1 MNSKRSKLIFQPK
14 LQIDPGSIRA
24 AIANVAIWLL
34 LTFVAYLLLQPGV
47 SHAAGTLPGEDA
59 SSKLEAAGTLLR
71 LIDTGLFQWGA
82 RIFAGICV
90 MSAGWAL
97 KEQRYGISVICVVG
111 AIVFGTVPKWVKNIF
126 EVGGNQG
133 VFSSI
138 QVPQGNP
145 HTGAAFQHVKRGTHA
160 LV

>member
-1 MNSKRSKLIFQPK
+1 MTSKRSKIPMASK
-14 LQIDPGSIRA
+14 LQVDAATIRSA
-24 AIANVAIWLL
+24 VANVAIWLL
-34 LTFVAYLLLQPGV
+34 LALVAFLILHPNL

-133 VFSSI
+133 VFSSL
-138 QVPQGNP
+138 QVPNENAVAQI
-145 HTGAAFQHVKRGTHA
+145 AKRGPHA